1 MIAAALRLLATALL
15 AGVLLV
21 ALVPVIVAGFGQ
33 GERAWRRAGVRRG
46 R

>member
-1 MIAAALRLLATALL
+1 MTALRVLATIAL

-21 ALVPVIVAGFGQ
+21 ALVPVMVAAFDQ